1 MSRVDRGDG
10 PDFYNDSD
18 SDPEEDFI
26 DNDRVFVNA
35 DGTPHILGDV
45 PTTGRE
51 RLRAFVSK
59 VVKLLGINLDAL
71 MRERHPEGTCTEW
84 IKSKTPS
91 LRVAGYIALTTMTL
105 AFWEPSSDLWPLIPA
120 FLYAVHT
127 ALTAKGRMA
136 ADGLLLMSLL
146 GVTLQ
151 VLRTTVPSDK
161 ELFGVCVAHTG
172 GFHCGD
178 ALDEL
183 QQAAGGIIA
192 NTRAFQ
198 GNLLKDDRMEALRR
212 PGPAIEALRRPGPA
226 IEALV
231 PAGVPELTISNFLSA
246 GGHLVDLLY
255 KATQVSALASYMYA
269 YARRGGSLARTVK
282 AKGWFTTFFAL
293 TSIKSLMD
301 AMSVTTMSALMGT
314 MAALARNLQVA
325 MRFVVVGMK
334 RGFSPD
340 LYDALRVSVARS
352 RPVFEQVVAAVN
364 ASTMANVIMV
374 ILFFF
379 MLLYYTLRYVN
390 RR

>member
-1 MSRVDRGDG
+1 
-10 PDFYNDSD
+10 
-18 SDPEEDFI
+18 
-26 DNDRVFVNA
+26 
-35 DGTPHILGDV
+35 
-45 PTTGRE
+45 
-51 RLRAFVSK
+51 
-59 VVKLLGINLDAL
+59 
-71 MRERHPEGTCTEW
+71 
-84 IKSKTPS
+84 
-91 LRVAGYIALTTMTL
+91 MTL

-183 QQAAGGIIA
+183 QRAAGGIIA

-198 GNLLKDDRMEALRR
+198 GNLLKDDRMK
-212 PGPAIEALRRPGPA
+212 
-226 IEALV
+226 ALV

-246 GGHLVDLLY
+246 GGHVVDLLY